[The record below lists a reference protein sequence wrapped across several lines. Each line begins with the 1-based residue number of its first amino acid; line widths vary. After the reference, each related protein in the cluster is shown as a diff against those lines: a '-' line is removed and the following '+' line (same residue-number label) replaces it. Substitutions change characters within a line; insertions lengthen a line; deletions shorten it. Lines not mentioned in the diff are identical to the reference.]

1 MKVSARNKLAG
12 TVKEINMGQVM
23 AEIVLK
29 IGENEVVAIV
39 TKKSAEGLGLK
50 VGDKAVALIK
60 ATEIMIGTE

>member
-1 MKVSARNKLAG
+1 MEVSARNKLAG
-12 TVKEINMGQVM
+12 TVKEINVGQVM
-23 AEIVLK
+23 AEITLQ

-60 ATEIMIGTE
+60 ATEIMVGTE

>member
-12 TVKEINMGQVM
+12 TVKEINIGQVM
-23 AEIVLK
+23 TEIVLK

-60 ATEIMIGTE
+60 ATEIMVGKE

>member
-12 TVKEINMGQVM
+12 TVKEINIGQVM
-23 AEIVLK
+23 TEIVLK

-60 ATEIMIGTE
+60 ATEIMVGTE